1 MTTDREA
8 SVDSDG
14 IVGGSVGDSMG
25 GSMGETGSASAE
37 VHHSHRD
44 VTGGWLRPAVFG
56 AMDGLISNFS
66 LISGFAG
73 ADADRH
79 LVILS
84 GLGGL
89 VAGAFS
95 MAVGEYVSVA
105 SQSDLAR
112 AEIAVE
118 RHELRHNAAAER
130 RELADLYIS
139 RGVEPGLA
147 NEVARQLSRDPELA
161 LEIHTREELGFSA
174 QDLPSPLLAAASSF
188 VSFAIGAVLP
198 LLPFVL
204 GASALYP
211 AAIVAGIALFVAG
224 AAVAKITA
232 RPWWFGGSRQL
243 LFGAAA
249 AAITYGVGAG
259 IGTHIS

>member
-1 MTTDREA
+1 M
-8 SVDSDG
+8 
-14 IVGGSVGDSMG
+14 
-25 GSMGETGSASAE
+25 SAAAAPPSPE
-37 VHHSHRD
+37 VHHDHRD

-73 ADADRH
+73 AHASRH

-112 AEIAVE
+112 AEIEVE
-118 RHELRHNAAAER
+118 RHELRHNAAAEQA
-130 RELADLYIS
+130 ELADLYMS
-139 RGVEPGLA
+139 RGVDRELA
-147 NEVARQLSRDPELA
+147 LEVSRQLSRDPEQA
-161 LEIHTREELGFSA
+161 LEIHAREELGVSA
-174 QDLPSPLLAAASSF
+174 ERLPSPYVAAGSSF
-188 VSFAIGAVLP
+188 VSFSVGAALP

-204 GASALYP
+204 GASALWP
-211 AAIVAGIALFVAG
+211 AAIIAGLALFVAG
-224 AAVAKITA
+224 AVVARITA
-232 RPWWFGGSRQL
+232 RPWWYGGLRQL
-243 LFGAAA
+243 ILGAVAAGVTFAVGAA
-249 AAITYGVGAG
+249 
-259 IGTHIS
+259 IGTHLA

>member
-1 MTTDREA
+1 
-8 SVDSDG
+8 V
-14 IVGGSVGDSMG
+14 
-25 GSMGETGSASAE
+25 TGPAVPE
-37 VHHSHRD
+37 VHHDHRD

-73 ADADRH
+73 AHASRH

-112 AEIAVE
+112 AEIEIE
-118 RHELRHNAAAER
+118 RQELWHNAAAEQA
-130 RELADLYIS
+130 ELAELYVS
-139 RGVEPGLA
+139 RGVDRALA
-147 NEVARQLSRDPELA
+147 VEVSKQLSRDPDQA
-161 LEIHTREELGFSA
+161 LEIHAREELGVSA
-174 QDLPSPLLAAASSF
+174 ENLPSPYLAAGSSF
-188 VSFAIGAVLP
+188 VSFSIGAALP

-204 GASALYP
+204 GASALWP
-211 AAIVAGIALFVAG
+211 AAIVAGLALFFAG
-224 AAVAKITA
+224 AVVARITA
-232 RPWWFGGSRQL
+232 RSWWFGGLRQL
-243 LFGAAA
+243 ILGAVAAGVTFAVGAA
-249 AAITYGVGAG
+249 
-259 IGTHIS
+259 IGTHLG

>member
-1 MTTDREA
+1 
-8 SVDSDG
+8 V
-14 IVGGSVGDSMG
+14 
-25 GSMGETGSASAE
+25 SAAAAPPSPE
-37 VHHSHRD
+37 VHHDHRD

-73 ADADRH
+73 AHASRH

-112 AEIAVE
+112 AEIEVE
-118 RHELRHNAAAER
+118 RHELRHNAAAEQA
-130 RELADLYIS
+130 ELADLYMS
-139 RGVEPGLA
+139 RGVDRELA
-147 NEVARQLSRDPELA
+147 LEVSRQLSRDPEQA
-161 LEIHTREELGFSA
+161 LEIHAREELGVSA
-174 QDLPSPLLAAASSF
+174 EHLPSPYVAAGSSF
-188 VSFAIGAVLP
+188 VSFSVGAALP

-204 GASALYP
+204 GASALWP
-211 AAIVAGIALFVAG
+211 AAIIAGLALFVAG
-224 AAVAKITA
+224 AVVARITA
-232 RPWWFGGSRQL
+232 RPWWYGGLRQL
-243 LFGAAA
+243 ILGAVAAGVTFAVGAA
-249 AAITYGVGAG
+249 
-259 IGTHIS
+259 IGTHLA

>member
-1 MTTDREA
+1 M
-8 SVDSDG
+8 
-14 IVGGSVGDSMG
+14 
-25 GSMGETGSASAE
+25 SAFAAPSTPE
-37 VHHSHRD
+37 VHHDHRD

-73 ADADRH
+73 AHASRH

-112 AEIAVE
+112 AEIEVE
-118 RHELRHNAAAER
+118 RDELRHNAAAEQA
-130 RELADLYIS
+130 ELADLYIS
-139 RGVEPGLA
+139 RGVDRELA
-147 NEVARQLSRDPELA
+147 IEVSRQLSRDPEQA
-161 LEIHTREELGFSA
+161 LEIHTREELGVSA
-174 QDLPSPLLAAASSF
+174 EHLPSPYVAAGSSF
-188 VSFAIGAVLP
+188 IAFAVGASLP

-204 GASALYP
+204 GASALWP
-211 AAIVAGIALFVAG
+211 AAIIAGLALFFAG
-224 AAVAKITA
+224 AVVARITA
-232 RPWWFGGSRQL
+232 RPWWYGGLRQL
-243 LFGAAA
+243 ILGAVAAGVTFAVGAA
-249 AAITYGVGAG
+249 
-259 IGTHIS
+259 IGTHLA

>member
-1 MTTDREA
+1 VTADEELTER
-8 SVDSDG
+8 SR
-14 IVGGSVGDSMG
+14 
-25 GSMGETGSASAE
+25 AE

-73 ADADRH
+73 ANADRH

-118 RHELRHNAAAER
+118 RHELRHNAEAER
-130 RELADLYIS
+130 EELAQLYIS
-139 RGVEPGLA
+139 RGVEPHLA
-147 NEVARQLSRDPELA
+147 HEVSRQLSMDPDQA
-161 LEIHTREELGFSA
+161 LEIHAREELGVSTDA
-174 QDLPSPLLAAASSF
+174 LPSPYLAAGSSF
-188 VSFAIGAVLP
+188 VSFAIGAILPVLP
-198 LLPFVL
+198 FIL
-204 GASALYP
+204 GASTLWP
-211 AAIVAGIALFVAG
+211 AALLAAIGLFAAG
-224 AAVAKITA
+224 ATVARITA
-232 RPWWFGGSRQL
+232 RPWWFGGARQL
-243 LFGAAA
+243 LLGAAA
-249 AAITYGVGAG
+249 AAITFGVGAA
-259 IGTHIS
+259 IGTHVG

>member
-1 MTTDREA
+1 VTADEQLGQRPR
-8 SVDSDG
+8 
-14 IVGGSVGDSMG
+14 
-25 GSMGETGSASAE
+25 AE
-37 VHHSHRD
+37 IHHSHRD

-73 ADADRH
+73 AHADRH

-118 RHELRHNAAAER
+118 RHELRHNAEAER
-130 RELADLYIS
+130 QELANLYIA
-139 RGVEPGLA
+139 RGVEPELA
-147 NEVARQLSRDPELA
+147 HEVARQLSLDPDQA
-161 LEIHTREELGFSA
+161 LEIHAREELGVSSD
-174 QDLPSPLLAAASSF
+174 DLPSPYLAAGSSF
-188 VSFAIGAVLP
+188 VSFAIGAILPVLP
-198 LLPFVL
+198 FIF
-204 GASALYP
+204 GASILWP
-211 AAIVAGIALFVAG
+211 AAVVAAIGLFGAG
-224 AAVAKITA
+224 ATVARITA
-232 RPWWFGGSRQL
+232 RPWWFGGARQL
-243 LFGAAA
+243 LLGAAA
-249 AAITYGVGAG
+249 SAITYGVGAA
-259 IGTHIS
+259 IGTHVS

>member
-1 MTTDREA
+1 MTA
-8 SVDSDG
+8 
-14 IVGGSVGDSMG
+14 
-25 GSMGETGSASAE
+25 GEEVTEQSRAE

-73 ADADRH
+73 ANASRH

-95 MAVGEYVSVA
+95 MAVGEFVSVA

-118 RHELRHNAAAER
+118 RHELRHNADAER
-130 RELADLYIS
+130 EELAQLYIARGVDRELAH
-139 RGVEPGLA
+139 
-147 NEVARQLSRDPELA
+147 EVARQLSKDPDQA
-161 LEIHTREELGFSA
+161 LEIHAREELGVSGD
-174 QDLPSPLLAAASSF
+174 DLPSPYLAAGSSF
-188 VSFAIGAVLP
+188 VSFSIGAVLP
-198 LLPFVL
+198 VLPFML
-204 GASALYP
+204 GASVLWP
-211 AAIVAGIALFVAG
+211 AALVAAIGLFVAG
-224 AAVAKITA
+224 VTVARITA
-232 RPWWFGGSRQL
+232 RPWWFGGARQL
-243 LFGAAA
+243 LLGAAA
-249 AAITYGVGAG
+249 AAITFGVGAA
-259 IGTHIS
+259 IGTHVS

>member
-1 MTTDREA
+1 MT
-8 SVDSDG
+8 
-14 IVGGSVGDSMG
+14 
-25 GSMGETGSASAE
+25 SAPE
-37 VHHSHRD
+37 VHHDHRD

-73 ADADRH
+73 AHASRH

-112 AEIAVE
+112 AEIEVE
-118 RHELRHNAAAER
+118 REELRSNAAAEQA
-130 RELADLYIS
+130 ELAELYVS
-139 RGVEPGLA
+139 RGVDRALA
-147 NEVARQLSRDPELA
+147 LEVSRQLSRDPDQA
-161 LEIHTREELGFSA
+161 LEIHAREELGVSA
-174 QDLPSPLLAAASSF
+174 ENLPSPYLAAGSSF
-188 VSFAIGAVLP
+188 VSFSIGAALP

-204 GASALYP
+204 GASALWP
-211 AAIVAGIALFVAG
+211 AAIIASLALFGAG
-224 AAVAKITA
+224 AIVARITA
-232 RPWWFGGSRQL
+232 RPWWYGGARQL
-243 LFGAAA
+243 VLGAVAAGVTFAVGAA
-249 AAITYGVGAG
+249 
-259 IGTHIS
+259 IGTHLG

>member
-1 MTTDREA
+1 MTADEQVSRRA
-8 SVDSDG
+8 R
-14 IVGGSVGDSMG
+14 
-25 GSMGETGSASAE
+25 AE
-37 VHHSHRD
+37 IHHSHRD

-73 ADADRH
+73 AHAARH

-118 RHELRHNAAAER
+118 RHELRHNAEAER
-130 RELADLYIS
+130 QELADLYIS
-139 RGVEPGLA
+139 RGVEPELA
-147 NEVARQLSRDPELA
+147 REVARQLSVDPDQA
-161 LEIHTREELGFSA
+161 LEIHAREELGVSSD
-174 QDLPSPLLAAASSF
+174 DLPSPYLASGSSF

-198 LLPFVL
+198 VLPFIL
-204 GASALYP
+204 GASMLWP
-211 AAIVAGIALFVAG
+211 AAVVAAIGLFGAG
-224 AAVAKITA
+224 ATVARITA
-232 RPWWFGGSRQL
+232 RPWWFGGARQL
-243 LFGAAA
+243 LLGAAA

-259 IGTHIS
+259 IGTHVS

>member
-1 MTTDREA
+1 MT
-8 SVDSDG
+8 
-14 IVGGSVGDSMG
+14 
-25 GSMGETGSASAE
+25 SAPE
-37 VHHSHRD
+37 VHHDHRD

-73 ADADRH
+73 AHASRH

-112 AEIAVE
+112 AEIEVE
-118 RHELRHNAAAER
+118 REELRSNAAAEQA
-130 RELADLYIS
+130 ELAELYVS
-139 RGVEPGLA
+139 RGVDRALA
-147 NEVARQLSRDPELA
+147 LEVSRQLSRDPDQA
-161 LEIHTREELGFSA
+161 LEIHAREELGVSA
-174 QDLPSPLLAAASSF
+174 ENLPSPYLAAGSSF
-188 VSFAIGAVLP
+188 VSFSIGAALP

-204 GASALYP
+204 GASALWP
-211 AAIVAGIALFVAG
+211 AAIIASLALFGAG
-224 AAVAKITA
+224 AIVARITA
-232 RPWWFGGSRQL
+232 RPWWYGGLRQL
-243 LFGAAA
+243 VLGAVAAGVTFAVGAA
-249 AAITYGVGAG
+249 
-259 IGTHIS
+259 IGTHLG

>member
-1 MTTDREA
+1 VTADEQVSRRA
-8 SVDSDG
+8 R
-14 IVGGSVGDSMG
+14 
-25 GSMGETGSASAE
+25 AE
-37 VHHSHRD
+37 IHHSHRD

-73 ADADRH
+73 AHAARH

-118 RHELRHNAAAER
+118 RHELRHNAEAER
-130 RELADLYIS
+130 QELADLYIS
-139 RGVEPGLA
+139 RGVEPELA
-147 NEVARQLSRDPELA
+147 REVARQLSVDPDQA
-161 LEIHTREELGFSA
+161 LEIHAREELGVSSD
-174 QDLPSPLLAAASSF
+174 DLPSPYLASGSSF

-198 LLPFVL
+198 VLPFIL
-204 GASALYP
+204 GASMLWP
-211 AAIVAGIALFVAG
+211 AAVVAAIGLFGAG
-224 AAVAKITA
+224 ATVARITA
-232 RPWWFGGSRQL
+232 RPWWFGGARQL
-243 LFGAAA
+243 LLGAAA

-259 IGTHIS
+259 IGTHVS

>member
-1 MTTDREA
+1 MTAEEQLSQR
-8 SVDSDG
+8 SR
-14 IVGGSVGDSMG
+14 
-25 GSMGETGSASAE
+25 AE

-73 ADADRH
+73 AHAHRH

-89 VAGAFS
+89 AAGAFS

-118 RHELRHNAAAER
+118 RHELRHNAEAER
-130 RELADLYIS
+130 QELAELYIS
-139 RGVEPGLA
+139 RGVEPELA
-147 NEVARQLSRDPELA
+147 HEVARQLSKDPEQA
-161 LEIHTREELGFSA
+161 LEIHAREELGVSA
-174 QDLPSPLLAAASSF
+174 DDLPSPYLAAGSSF
-188 VSFAIGAVLP
+188 VSFAIGAILPVLP
-198 LLPFVL
+198 FIL
-204 GASALYP
+204 GASVLWP
-211 AAIVAGIALFVAG
+211 AAVVAAIGLFVTG
-224 AAVAKITA
+224 ATVARVTA
-232 RPWWFGGSRQL
+232 RPWWFGGARQL
-243 LFGAAA
+243 LLGAAA
-249 AAITYGVGAG
+249 AAITYGVGAA
-259 IGTHIS
+259 IGTHVS